1 MSFRKQMRRRP
12 RSLAERR
19 TFLQRIVAERKRLRG
34 HKKVRVPKPK
44 KVAPIPKPKKA
55 PAPKKPV
62 LFGPSPTPKP
72 EPVVDKYDGKT
83 REEWWTTR
91 FPEKPILYRAQDGNA
106 RDVRNFIF
114 EHSYILDQ
122 VIENAD
128 LRGASDD
135 ETVLRC
141 CLFVQDNIQYVGD
154 EQARG
159 QVEYWQNSE
168 DTITRGTGDC
178 EDGAILMKS
187 LTQCAGVPDWKVKI
201 VAGDVKGGGHAYCT
215 YIRNNDTQCVLDW
228 CYWPN
233 RLPVNARK
241 EFHNEENYYSIWFS
255 FNNDHSYA
263 ETKVT
268 YAEGKVQ

>member
-1 MSFRKQMRRRP
+1 MSFRKQLRP
-12 RSLAERR
+12 RSRQLSNLLVR
-19 TFLQRIVAERKRLRG
+19 RKRLQDRLN
-34 HKKVRVPKPK
+34 KIEDRIEDLQPVEPKP
-44 KVAPIPKPKKA
+44 A
-55 PAPKKPV
+55 PAPEP
-62 LFGPSPTPKP
+62 PPK
-72 EPVVDKYDGKT
+72 VIVNDKYDGKT

-91 FPEKPILYRAQDGNA
+91 FPEQPVLYRAQDGNA

-122 VIENAD
+122 VIDNYK

-135 ETVLRC
+135 ETALKC
-141 CLFVQDNIQYVGD
+141 CLFVQDNIRYVGD
-154 EQARG
+154 EEARG

-201 VAGDVKGGGHAYCT
+201 VAGMVKGGGHAYCT
-215 YIRNNDTQCVLDW
+215 YIRDNDTQCVLDW

-233 RLPVNARK
+233 RLPVDDRK
-241 EFHNEENYYSIWFS
+241 QFKDEENYYEIWFS

-268 YAEGKVQ
+268 YAAGKVQN